1 MSKRLLKGNHAIA
14 LAALQAGVDAYFGYP
29 ITPQNEVPEYLSKL
43 LPAAGKA
50 FVQAESEIAAINM
63 VYGAAGCGK
72 RAMTS
77 SSSVGIALKQE
88 GISYLCGSEL
98 PALIVSVMRSG
109 PGLGGIQPSQ
119 SDYYQATRGG
129 GNGDYHVIVLAPE
142 SIQETI
148 NYVKEGFDIAD
159 IYRNPVMILIDG
171 LIGQMMEAV
180 DLDAPYHKREVP
192 KHDFGT
198 TGTKNHPGERRI
210 ISSIH
215 LDPNA
220 LEAHNLKLEKKYK
233 EAAKNEV
240 RYEMFHTDDAE
251 TVIVAYGSTARIA
264 RSTIETLRAQGVKV
278 GMIRPISLWP
288 YPYKAFDALPKTV
301 KKILVAEMSLGQMI
315 DDVRIGVK
323 GRWPIA
329 FYGRAGGIVIAPEEL
344 TDAMLH
350 FERWIRE

>member
-1 MSKRLLKGNHAIA
+1 MSKQLLKGNHAIA
-14 LAALQAGVDAYFGYP
+14 LTAIQAGVDAYFGYP

-63 VYGAAGCGK
+63 VYGASGCGK

-119 SDYYQATRGG
+119 ADYYQATRGG

-148 NYVKEGFDIAD
+148 NLIKEGFDIAD
-159 IYRNPVMILIDG
+159 IYRNPVMVLIDG

-180 DLDAPYHKREVP
+180 DLNAPYKKREVP
-192 KHDFGT
+192 KKDFGT
-198 TGTKNHPGERRI
+198 TGTKFHPERRNNI
-210 ISSIH
+210 NSLY
-215 LDPNA
+215 LDAPS
-220 LEAHNLKLEKKYK
+220 LEVHNRDLEKKYNRVK
-233 EAAKNEV
+233 ANETS
-240 RYEMFHTDDAE
+240 YELVNIDDAE
-251 TVIVAYGSTARIA
+251 TVIVAFGSVARIA
-264 RSTIETLRAQGVKV
+264 RSAMAALRKQGVKV

-288 YPYKAFDALPKTV
+288 FPYEAFDKLPKTV
-301 KKILVAEMSLGQMI
+301 KKIFVSEMSLGQML
-315 DDVRIGVK
+315 DDVKIGVK
-323 GRWPIA
+323 GRYPIA
-329 FYGRAGGIVIAPEEL
+329 FYGRTGGVVMDPEEIK
-344 TDAMLH
+344 DAIIN
-350 FERWIRE
+350 FERWIVR